1 MPETSAQGPTQKTPD
16 EDTTHF
22 GYETIP
28 KAEKEKRVG
37 DVFRSVAARYDIMND
52 IMSLG
57 THRLMKRVT
66 IEYCGLK
73 AGQSVLD
80 LAGGTGDFSLRFSS
94 IVGKRGKVVLADIND
109 AMLAVGRDRIIDQG
123 SSQNIFIAQVN
134 AESLPFKENSF
145 DCVCI
150 AFGLRNVT
158 NKPSALDSMFRVL
171 KPGGRV
177 LILEFSKPKNELVKK
192 TYRAFSALWPLAG
205 KIVADDS
212 ESYRYLVESI
222 RMHPDQETLQTML
235 EDANFKECKYY
246 NLLNGVCAI
255 HIGFKP

>member
-1 MPETSAQGPTQKTPD
+1 MPETSAQGPTQTTPD

-37 DVFRSVAARYDIMND
+37 DVFRSVAARYDIMNY

-57 THRLMKRVT
+57 THRLMKRIT
-66 IEYCGLK
+66 IEYIGLK

-109 AMLAVGRDRIIDQG
+109 AMLAVGLDRIIDHG

-134 AESLPFKENSF
+134 AE
-145 DCVCI
+145 
-150 AFGLRNVT
+150 
-158 NKPSALDSMFRVL
+158 
-171 KPGGRV
+171 
-177 LILEFSKPKNELVKK
+177 
-192 TYRAFSALWPLAG
+192 
-205 KIVADDS
+205 
-212 ESYRYLVESI
+212 
-222 RMHPDQETLQTML
+222 
-235 EDANFKECKYY
+235 
-246 NLLNGVCAI
+246 
-255 HIGFKP
+255 